1 VSNLYHTFA
10 LVIIKQK
17 NKMKFAEKVIA
28 LEEEIKNYLLSKVKD
43 GEKIEL
49 ISEEDSSED
58 DWNLLEL
65 PQISSEN
72 RYDEVVRYSIVA
84 IERSG
89 KTINFYGKGLGENF
103 GESGIFNFYQLNAN
117 ELCFIADFLK

>member
-1 VSNLYHTFA
+1 MNFSKKLIDFE
-10 LVIIKQK
+10 Q
-17 NKMKFAEKVIA
+17 
-28 LEEEIKNYLLSKVKD
+28 EIKDYILTKVKD
-43 GEKIEL
+43 GEKLEL

-65 PQISSEN
+65 PQVSCEN

-84 IERSG
+84 IERNG
-89 KTINFYGKGLGENF
+89 ITINLYGKGLGENF